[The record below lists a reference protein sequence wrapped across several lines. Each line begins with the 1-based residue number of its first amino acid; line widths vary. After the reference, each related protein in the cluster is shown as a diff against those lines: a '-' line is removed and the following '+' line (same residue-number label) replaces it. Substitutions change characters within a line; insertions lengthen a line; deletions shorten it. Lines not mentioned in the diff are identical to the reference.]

1 MLCPMVSPTHVEQS
15 QRVLSV
21 SRLYSTGKQSE
32 CFVSIMALTVLRLA
46 SCQAV
51 SKAAQRLIA
60 ASLAY
65 LPTSLE
71 HS

>member
-1 MLCPMVSPTHVEQS
+1 MVSLSHGEQS
-15 QRVLSV
+15 QRVLNV

-32 CFVSIMALTVLRLA
+32 HFVGIMALTVLRLA
-46 SCQAV
+46 CCQAV
-51 SKAAQRLIA
+51 SKAAQRLVA

-65 LPTSLE
+65 LPTSSE